1 MKFKEKA
8 SGAKIARA
16 QRGAARHSGKRKDRK
31 TQGKRKPFSAITAG
45 NPWKNQKG

>member
-8 SGAKIARA
+8 SGATIARA
-16 QRGAARHSGKRKDRK
+16 QRGAARHSGKRKESES
-31 TQGKRKPFSAITAG
+31 PSSAITAG